1 MADYSTQ
8 ITDLEKE
15 LSTTKYNKR
24 TQGHIG
30 LVKAKLAMLKEK
42 ERARSSGGAKG
53 QGYAVR
59 KTGDASVIMI
69 GFPSAG
75 KSTLLNAITNANSPV
90 GAYEFTTLDVIPGL
104 LEHKHAKI
112 QVLDV
117 PGIVRGAAM
126 GRGRGKEVL
135 AVMQNADA
143 VLFVVDVNRP
153 DALAVLQQEVYDA
166 NIRVNQ
172 RKPDVKIV
180 RKSRGGI
187 SIGKTV
193 QCPDLDNKTIEAIF
207 KEMRISNADVVI
219 RTPIGPDQLIDVIE
233 GNKHYL
239 PGIVVLNKMDMVTP
253 DELSIIQKNILADI
267 CISAH
272 QKVNTELLKDMI
284 FERLDLM
291 RLYCKQI
298 GKKADMDVPLI
309 MKRRSTLHDMC
320 QKLHKDFV
328 TKFKFA
334 KIWGTSVKF
343 NAQPILKL
351 THVLQ
356 DKDVVELHM
365 K

>member
-1 MADYSTQ
+1 MTQ
-8 ITDLEKE
+8 IQELEKE
-15 LSTTKYNKR
+15 LSNTKYNKR

-30 LVKAKLAMLKEK
+30 LVKAKIAMLKEK
-42 ERARSSGGAKG
+42 ERTRGAGDAKG

-59 KTGDASVIMI
+59 KTGDASIIMI

-90 GAYEFTTLDVIPGL
+90 GAYEFTTLDVVPGL
-104 LEHKHAKI
+104 LEFKHAKI

-135 AVMQNADA
+135 AVMQNADM
-143 VLFVVDVNRP
+143 VLFIIDVNRP
-153 DALAVLQQEVYDA
+153 EGLSVLQQEVYDA

-180 RKSRGGI
+180 KKTRGGVC
-187 SIGKTV
+187 IGKTV
-193 QCPDLDNKTIEAIF
+193 ACPDLDNKTIEGIC
-207 KEMRISNADVVI
+207 KEMRLNNVDVVI
-219 RTPIGPDQLIDVIE
+219 RTPITADQFIDVIE

-239 PGIVVLNKMDMVTP
+239 PGIIVLNKIDMVSP
-253 DELSIIQKNILADI
+253 DEL
-267 CISAH
+267 
-272 QKVNTELLKDMI
+272 ELLKLNLKPDICMSADRKINTEALKDII
-284 FERLDLM
+284 FDRLNLI
-291 RLYCKQI
+291 RIYCKQI
-298 GKKADMDVPLI
+298 GKKADLDVPLI
-309 MKRRSTLHDMC
+309 MKKGSTLNDMC

-328 TKFKFA
+328 SKFRFA

-351 THVLQ
+351 THVIQ
-356 DKDVVELHM
+356 DKDVVELHI

>member
-1 MADYSTQ
+1 MPDYSTQ

-24 TQGHIG
+24 TQGHVG
-30 LVKAKLAMLKEK
+30 LVKAKIAMLKEK
-42 ERARSSGGAKG
+42 ERARGSSGGKG
-53 QGYAVR
+53 QGYAVK

-117 PGIVRGAAM
+117 PGIVKGAAL
-126 GRGRGKEVL
+126 GKGRGKEVL
-135 AVMQNADA
+135 AVMQNADM
-143 VLFVVDVNRP
+143 VLFIIDVHRP
-153 DALAVLQQEVYDA
+153 EALAVLQNEVYDA
-166 NIRVNQ
+166 QIRVNQ
-172 RKPDVKIV
+172 RKPDVKLV
-180 RKSRGGI
+180 RKTRGGI

-193 QCPDLDNKTIEAIF
+193 HCPDLDNKTIEAIC
-207 KEMRISNADVVI
+207 KEMRITNADVVI
-219 RTPIGPDQLIDVIE
+219 RTPITADQFIDIIE

-239 PGIVVLNKMDMVTP
+239 PGIILLNKIDMIALQEV
-253 DELSIIQKNILADI
+253 EIITQKIKPDI
-267 CISAH
+267 CISSE
-272 QKVNTELLKDMI
+272 KKINTEAVKDMI
-284 FERLDLM
+284 FDRLDLI

-309 MKRRSTLHDMC
+309 MRRGTTLQTMC

-328 TKFKFA
+328 MNFRFA

-343 NAQPILKL
+343 SGQPTLKI
-351 THVLQ
+351 THVLH
-356 DKDVVELHM
+356 DKDIVELHM